1 MLQSLLKTF
10 DHLSFR
16 ATALLAVGLLGAF
29 AAMLTHQAW
38 LAWGEVHDA
47 EETIEVNLMAD
58 AIIDSAAQRALERGA
73 TTAAISATTPPAAL
87 VEKVR
92 GFRAKGDQAWAQAL
106 ATAEHLA
113 ATAGADG
120 LYPLLLKQ
128 AKADH
133 EALVAARVRA
143 DALLGGGK
151 RDLGAEEWIKTITAA
166 IKSAARLRQAAF
178 SNSAIDG
185 RVAFANQVTKNHL
198 WQASEFAGLER
209 ANVAALINGKVPAVG
224 TKIQQL
230 AGYRQTVEDSLD
242 EVLRE
247 REIADSDPQIVAAI
261 SAMEKIF
268 LQEFGQIRK
277 NVLREAEEPFDDANP
292 NHYSM
297 KASEWFDAAT
307 TGLNSILA
315 VSTAVSA
322 RAAAQAGQVLAEAT
336 RRFWLTAAALIA
348 VLGAIVV
355 CGSLL
360 LNKLRQLDLLRRSM
374 ADLAQ
379 GQGDLTRRLEA
390 DSRDELGQT
399 SDAFNRFVAKLQE
412 ILREVQAGMG
422 EVSAAAGQ
430 LDASGQTLRQRSQDQ
445 SGTAAAAAAA
455 VEQLTASISDVA
467 DFSRDTAEVSREEG
481 RLAEDGDQ
489 VVRRFADE
497 MREIAESFTRST
509 ATVSSLGERTEPIG
523 GIVNVIKDIAD
534 QTNLLALNA
543 AIEAARAA
551 EQGRGFAVVADEV
564 RKLAERTAV
573 ATREISEMI
582 GGIQTGTREAI
593 DGMEN
598 NRQRVGE
605 GVEIAHRA
613 AQTLEQIRLGAHRV
627 LDKVSDIA
635 SSTQQQSS
643 TSHELARSV
652 ENMAQIAE
660 RNGLEVDR
668 TTHAAGD
675 LAALSQKLG
684 GLIGRFRV

>member
-1 MLQSLLKTF
+1 MLRSLLKTF

-16 ATALLAVGLLGAF
+16 ATALLAVGLLGVF
-29 AAMLTHQAW
+29 AAMLAHQAW
-38 LAWGEVHDA
+38 LAWCEVHDA
-47 EETIEVNLMAD
+47 QGTIEINRMAD
-58 AIIDSAAQRALERGA
+58 AIIESAAQRALERGA
-73 TTAAISATTPPAAL
+73 TTAAISAVTAPAAL

-92 GFRAKGDQAWAQAL
+92 GFRARGDQAWAQAL
-106 ATAEHLA
+106 VTAEHLA
-113 ATAGADG
+113 QTAGADG

-128 AKADH
+128 AKGDH
-133 EALVAARVRA
+133 DALIAARVRV

-151 RDLGAEEWIKTITAA
+151 RDLGPEEWIKTITAA
-166 IKSAARLRQAAF
+166 IKSGARLRQVAF
-178 SNSAIDG
+178 SSPAVDP

-198 WQASEFAGLER
+198 WHASEFAGLER
-209 ANVAALINGKVPAVG
+209 ANVAALINSKAPAV
-224 TKIQQL
+224 TAKIQQL
-230 AGYRQTVEDSLD
+230 VGYRTTVEDSLD

-247 REIADSDPQIVAAI
+247 RNIADADPQVVAAI
-261 SAMEKIF
+261 AAMEKTF
-268 LQEFGQIRK
+268 LQEFGQVRK
-277 NVLREAEEPFDDANP
+277 NVLREAEEPFDDSNP
-292 NHYSM
+292 DHYSM
-297 KASEWFDAAT
+297 KAGDWFDAAT
-307 TGLNSILA
+307 RGINSILA

-322 RAAAQAGQVLAEAT
+322 HAAAQAGQVLDEAT
-336 RRFWLTAAALIA
+336 RRFWLTVAALTL
-348 VLGAIVV
+348 VLGAIGV

-360 LNKLRQLDLLRRSM
+360 LRKLHQLDLLRRSM

-379 GQGDLTRRLEA
+379 GQGDLTRRLDA
-390 DSRDELGQT
+390 ASGDEIGQAA
-399 SDAFNRFVAKLQE
+399 DAFNRFVAKLQE

-422 EVSAAAGQ
+422 EVSAAAAQ
-430 LDASGQTLRQRSQDQ
+430 LDASGQALRQRSQDQ
-445 SGTAAAAAAA
+445 SGSAAAAAAA
-455 VEQLTASISDVA
+455 VEQLTVSISHVA
-467 DFSRDTAEVSREEG
+467 DFSRDTADVSREED

-497 MREIAESFTRST
+497 MGEIADSFARST
-509 ATVSSLGERTEPIG
+509 ATVSTLGERTEQIG

-543 AIEAARAA
+543 AIEAARAG

-573 ATREISEMI
+573 ATREISGMI
-582 GGIQTGTREAI
+582 DGIQSGTRETI
-593 DGMEN
+593 DGMES

-643 TSHELARSV
+643 TSQDLARSV

-660 RNGLEVDR
+660 QNGIEVDR

>member
-1 MLQSLLKTF
+1 MSSTTDVVTGADTF
-10 DHLSFR
+10 YLN
-16 ATALLAVGLLGAF
+16 LAIFLGGTPP
-29 AAMLTHQAW
+29 LT
-38 LAWGEVHDA
+38 LCNGDA
-47 EETIEVNLMAD
+47 NG
-58 AIIDSAAQRALERGA
+58 SGA
-73 TTAAISATTPPAAL
+73 TTAAISAVTAPAAL
-87 VEKVR
+87 VDKVR
-92 GFRAKGDQAWAQAL
+92 GFRARGDQAWAQAL
-106 ATAEHLA
+106 VTAEHLA
-113 ATAGADG
+113 QTAGADG

-128 AKADH
+128 AKGDH
-133 EALVAARVRA
+133 DALIAARVRV

-151 RDLGAEEWIKTITAA
+151 RDLGPEEWIKTITAA
-166 IKSAARLRQAAF
+166 IKSGARLRQVAF
-178 SNSAIDG
+178 SSPAVDP

-198 WQASEFAGLER
+198 WHASEFAGLER
-209 ANVAALINGKVPAVG
+209 ANVAALINSKAPAV
-224 TKIQQL
+224 TAKIQQL
-230 AGYRQTVEDSLD
+230 VGYRTTVEDSLD

-247 REIADSDPQIVAAI
+247 RNIADADPQVVAAI
-261 SAMEKIF
+261 AAMEKTF
-268 LQEFGQIRK
+268 LQEFGQVRK
-277 NVLREAEEPFDDANP
+277 NVLREAEEPFDDSNP
-292 NHYSM
+292 DHYSM
-297 KASEWFDAAT
+297 KAGDWFDAAT
-307 TGLNSILA
+307 RGINSILA

-322 RAAAQAGQVLAEAT
+322 HAAAQAGQVLDEAT
-336 RRFWLTAAALIA
+336 RRFWLTVAALTL
-348 VLGAIVV
+348 VLGAIGV

-360 LNKLRQLDLLRRSM
+360 LRKLHQLDLLRRSM

-379 GQGDLTRRLEA
+379 GQGDLTRRLDA
-390 DSRDELGQT
+390 ASGDEIGQAA
-399 SDAFNRFVAKLQE
+399 DAFNRFVAKLQE
-412 ILREVQAGMG
+412 ILRQVREGMG
-422 EVSAAAGQ
+422 EVSAAAAQ
-430 LDASGQTLRQRSQDQ
+430 LDASGQALRQRSQDQ
-445 SGTAAAAAAA
+445 SGSAAAAAAA
-455 VEQLTASISDVA
+455 VEQLTVSISHVA
-467 DFSRDTAEVSREEG
+467 DFSRDTADVSREED

-497 MREIAESFTRST
+497 MGEIADSFARST
-509 ATVSSLGERTEPIG
+509 ATVSTLGERTEQIG

-543 AIEAARAA
+543 AIEAARAG

-573 ATREISEMI
+573 ATREISGMI
-582 GGIQTGTREAI
+582 DGIQSGTRETI
-593 DGMEN
+593 DGMES

-643 TSHELARSV
+643 TSQDLARSV

-660 RNGLEVDR
+660 QNGIEVDR

>member
-1 MLQSLLKTF
+1 MLRSLLKMF
-10 DHLSFR
+10 DRLSFR

-29 AAMLTHQAW
+29 AAMLAHQAW
-38 LAWGEVHDA
+38 LQWGAVQDA
-47 EETIEVNLMAD
+47 EQTIEVNRMAD
-58 AIIDSAAQRALERGA
+58 AIIDSAALRALERGA
-73 TTAAISATTPPAAL
+73 TTAAISAAAPPAAL
-87 VEKVR
+87 VDKVR
-92 GFRAKGDQAWAQAL
+92 GFRAKGDEAWAKAL
-106 ATAEHLA
+106 ATAEHVA
-113 ATAGADG
+113 VRVGADG

-133 EALVAARVRA
+133 EALVVARARA
-143 DALLGGGK
+143 DVLLGGGK
-151 RDLGAEEWIKTITAA
+151 RDLGTEEWMKTITAA

-178 SNSAIDG
+178 SNTAIDG
-185 RVAFANQVTKNHL
+185 RVAFANQIVKDRL

-209 ANVAALINGKVPAVG
+209 ANVAALINSKAPAV
-224 TKIQQL
+224 TAKIQQL
-230 AGYRQTVEDSLD
+230 VGYRQSVEDSLS
-242 EVLRE
+242 EVMRE
-247 REIADSDPQIVAAI
+247 RETADADPQVVAAI
-261 SAMEKIF
+261 TAMEKAF
-268 LQEFGQIRK
+268 LVEFGQVRK
-277 NVLREAEEPFDDANP
+277 NVLREAEEPFDDSNP
-292 NHYSM
+292 DHYSI
-297 KASEWFDAAT
+297 KASDWFDAAT
-307 TGLNSILA
+307 KGIDSILA
-315 VSTAVSA
+315 VSSAVSA
-322 RAAAQAGQVLAEAT
+322 RAEGQAGQVLGEAM
-336 RRFWLTAAALIA
+336 RRFWLTLAALSA

-360 LNKLRQLDLLRRSM
+360 LRKLHKVDLLRRSM

-379 GQGDLTRRLEA
+379 GQGDLTRRLDV
-390 DSRDELGQT
+390 DSRDEIGQT

-422 EVSAAAGQ
+422 DVSAAAGQ
-430 LDASGQTLRQRSQDQ
+430 LDASGQALRQRSQDQ
-445 SGTAAAAAAA
+445 SGSAAEAAAA
-455 VEQLTASISDVA
+455 VKQLTESISHVA
-467 DFSRDTAEVSREEG
+467 DFSRDTADVSREED

-489 VVRRFADE
+489 VVRHFADE
-497 MREIAESFTRST
+497 MREIAESFARST
-509 ATVSSLGERTEPIG
+509 ATVSSLGERTEQIG

-543 AIEAARAA
+543 AIEAARAGD
-551 EQGRGFAVVADEV
+551 QGRGFAVVADEV

-582 GGIQTGTREAI
+582 GGIQTGTRDAI
-593 DGMEN
+593 DGMEV

-643 TSHELARSV
+643 TSQELARSV
-652 ENMAQIAE
+652 ETMAQIAE
-660 RNGLEVDR
+660 QNGLEVDR
-668 TTHAAGD
+668 TTDAAGD

>member
-1 MLQSLLKTF
+1 MLRSLLKRF
-10 DHLSFR
+10 DHLTFR

-29 AAMLTHQAW
+29 AAVLAHQAW
-38 LAWGEVHDA
+38 LAWCEVHDA
-47 EETIEVNLMAD
+47 QGTIEINRMAD
-58 AIIDSAAQRALERGA
+58 AIIESAAQRALERGA
-73 TTAAISATTPPAAL
+73 TTAAISAVTAPAAL

-92 GFRAKGDQAWAQAL
+92 GFRARGDQAWAQAL
-106 ATAEHLA
+106 VTAEHLA
-113 ATAGADG
+113 QTAGADG

-128 AKADH
+128 AKGDH
-133 EALVAARVRA
+133 DALIAARVRV

-151 RDLGAEEWIKTITAA
+151 RDLGPEEWIKTITAA
-166 IKSAARLRQAAF
+166 IKSGARLRQVAF
-178 SNSAIDG
+178 SSPAVDP

-198 WQASEFAGLER
+198 WHASEFAGLER
-209 ANVAALINGKVPAVG
+209 ANVAALINSKAPAV
-224 TKIQQL
+224 TAKIRQL
-230 AGYRQTVEDSLD
+230 VGYRTTVEGSLD

-247 REIADSDPQIVAAI
+247 RNIADADPQVVAAI
-261 SAMEKIF
+261 AAMDKTF
-268 LQEFGQIRK
+268 LQEFGQVRK
-277 NVLREAEEPFDDANP
+277 NVLREAEEAFDDSNP
-292 NHYSM
+292 DHYSI
-297 KASEWFDAAT
+297 KATDWFDAAT
-307 TGLNSILA
+307 KGINSILA

-322 RAAAQAGQVLAEAT
+322 HAAAQAGQVLDEAT
-336 RRFWLTAAALIA
+336 RRFWLTVAALSA

-360 LNKLRQLDLLRRSM
+360 LRKLRKIDLLRRSM

-379 GQGDLTRRLEA
+379 GQGDLTRRLDV
-390 DSRDELGQT
+390 DSRDEIGQAA
-399 SDAFNRFVAKLQE
+399 DAFNRFVAKLQE

-422 EVSAAAGQ
+422 EVSAAAAQ
-430 LDASGQTLRQRSQDQ
+430 LDASGQALRQRSQDQ
-445 SGTAAAAAAA
+445 SGSAAAAAAA
-455 VEQLTASISDVA
+455 VEQLTVSISHVA
-467 DFSRDTAEVSREEG
+467 DFSRDTAEVSREED

-497 MREIAESFTRST
+497 MGEIADSFARST
-509 ATVSSLGERTEPIG
+509 ATVSTLGERTEQIG

-543 AIEAARAA
+543 AIEAARAG

-573 ATREISEMI
+573 ATREISGMI
-582 GGIQTGTREAI
+582 DGIQSGTRETI
-593 DGMEN
+593 DGMES

-643 TSHELARSV
+643 TSQDLARSV

-660 RNGLEVDR
+660 RNGIEVDR

>member
-1 MLQSLLKTF
+1 LSKTL
-10 DHLSFR
+10 DRLSFR

-29 AAMLTHQAW
+29 AAMLAHQAW
-38 LAWGEVHDA
+38 LGWCEVHDA
-47 EETIEVNLMAD
+47 EETLEINRMAD
-58 AIIDSAAQRALERGA
+58 AIIESAAQRALERGA
-73 TTAAISATTPPAAL
+73 TMAAISAVAPPAEL

-106 ATAEHLA
+106 ITAERLA
-113 ATAGADG
+113 QTVGAGG
-120 LYPLLLKQ
+120 IYPLLLKQ

-133 EALVAARVRA
+133 DALIAARLRA
-143 DALLGGGK
+143 DTLFGGGK
-151 RDLGAEEWIKTITAA
+151 RDLDANEWIKTITSA

-178 SNSAIDG
+178 SGPAIDA
-185 RVAFANQVTKNHL
+185 RVAFANQVTKERL

-209 ANVAALINGKVPAVG
+209 ANVAALINSKAPAVAA
-224 TKIQQL
+224 KIQQL
-230 AGYRQTVEDSLD
+230 VGYRQTVEDGLD
-242 EVLRE
+242 EVMRE
-247 REIADSDPQIVAAI
+247 RQIEGADPQVVAAI
-261 SAMEKIF
+261 ATMEKTF
-268 LQEFGQIRK
+268 LQEFGQVRK
-277 NVLREAEEPFDDANP
+277 GVLREAEEPFDTANP
-292 NHYSM
+292 DHYSI
-297 KASEWFDAAT
+297 KAGDWFDAAT
-307 TGLNSILA
+307 KGIDSILA

-322 RAAAQAGQVLAEAT
+322 HAADEAGQVLGEAT
-336 RRFWLTAAALIA
+336 RRFWLTAAALTA

-360 LNKLRQLDLLRRSM
+360 LHKLRQLDLLRRSM

-379 GQGDLTRRLEA
+379 GQGDLTRRL
-390 DSRDELGQT
+390 DVRSRDEIGQT

-412 ILREVQAGMG
+412 ILREVREGMG
-422 EVSAAAGQ
+422 EVSAAAAQ
-430 LDASGQTLRQRSQDQ
+430 LDASGQALRQRSQDQ
-445 SGTAAAAAAA
+445 SGSAAAAAAA
-455 VEQLTASISDVA
+455 VQELTVSISHVA
-467 DFSRDTAEVSREEG
+467 DFSRDTADVSRDEG

-497 MREIAESFTRST
+497 MREIAESFDRST
-509 ATVSSLGERTEPIG
+509 ATVCTLGQRTEQIG
-523 GIVNVIKDIAD
+523 TIVNVIKEIAD

-543 AIEAARAA
+543 AIEAARAG

-573 ATREISEMI
+573 ATREISGMI
-582 GGIQTGTREAI
+582 GGIQSGTRETI

-598 NRQRVGE
+598 NRHRVGE

-613 AQTLEQIRLGAHRV
+613 AQILEQIRTGAHRV

-643 TSHELARSV
+643 TSHDLARSV

-660 RNGLEVDR
+660 RNGIEVDR